1 LKAETLQSSVVVKK
15 APKTGRSLFIVDDDP
30 AVCRALSR
38 LLRSHGYTVRSFPSA
53 DAFLQ
58 EMPSRMP
65 DCLVLDVQMP
75 GTNGL
80 ALQAQL
86 AKSGSGIP
94 VIIMTALGSE
104 ATRDT
109 AIRQGAAAYI
119 EKPIRVDALLE
130 AVRQATEH

>member
-1 LKAETLQSSVVVKK
+1 MKVETPQSSVVVKK
-15 APKTGRSLFIVDDDP
+15 APRTGRSLFVVDDDP

-38 LLRSHGYTVRSFPSA
+38 LLRSHGYAVRSFPSA
-53 DAFLQ
+53 DAFLRESPAQ
-58 EMPSRMP
+58 VP

-80 ALQAQL
+80 TLQAEL
-86 AKSGSGIP
+86 AKSGPGIP

-109 AIRQGAAAYI
+109 AIRQGAVAYI
-119 EKPIRVDALLE
+119 EKPIRVEALLK